1 LSVVAL
7 PRGPD
12 SANALARPPC
22 RHVLVLYERCP
33 SGAAALREAVEL
45 TSGGGEL
52 TVVTLA
58 PQARPSRC
66 CGGSQAGTY
75 NCAIREEAALELR
88 EAHEILGSA
97 AERAAFKVL
106 IERRDPPL
114 AAWAGEQ
121 CFHLV
126 LLPARRL
133 TRGGNRA
140 ARRLRS
146 SIAAEVRVVGRQQ

>member
-1 LSVVAL
+1 VVAV

-12 SANALARPPC
+12 SAIARAMPRCP
-22 RHVLVLYERCP
+22 HVLVLYERCR

-66 CGGSQAGTY
+66 CGGSQAGPY

-88 EAHEILGSA
+88 EAHETLGPA
-97 AERAAFKVL
+97 AERAAFKLL

-114 AAWAGEQ
+114 AAWAHEQ
-121 CFHLV
+121 GFDLV

-146 SIAAEVRVVGRQQ
+146 SGAAEIRVVGEEH